1 MPVKKVCSCCGAVF
15 QCRHDNILL
24 CHCAT
29 VKLDSLQRAYIKE
42 HFPDCLC
49 HDCLKKIQ
57 EGELACKANLSCTDG
72 VGEVTDRLS
81 GDM

>member
-1 MPVKKVCSCCGAVF
+1 MPVKKVCPCCGAVF

-42 HFPDCLC
+42 HFPGLFV
-49 HDCLKKIQ
+49 
-57 EGELACKANLSCTDG
+57 S
-72 VGEVTDRLS
+72 RLPKENTRR
-81 GDM
+81 GIGL